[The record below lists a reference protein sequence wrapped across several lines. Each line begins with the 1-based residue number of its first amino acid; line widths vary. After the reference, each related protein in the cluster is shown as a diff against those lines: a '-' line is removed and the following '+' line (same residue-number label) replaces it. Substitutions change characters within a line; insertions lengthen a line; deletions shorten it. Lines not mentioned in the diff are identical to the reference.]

1 MRFIPTLTA
10 LLICFSSSRIS
21 AQTALQSDSSAVADV
36 VKRYYAALQAGDST
50 GVLALLSSDATI
62 LESGGI
68 ETRSEYRS
76 HHLAGDIAF
85 ARAVKSTRSAI
96 SVTMSGNTAWAT
108 STSTAVGEFNGRSIN
123 SSGAETMVLTRR
135 DDGWQIRS
143 IHWSSRARRPAR

>member
-1 MRFIPTLTA
+1 MRLILTLSA
-10 LLICFSSSRIS
+10 LLVCFSSSEIS
-21 AQTALQSDSSAVADV
+21 AQTELRSDSSAVADV
-36 VKRYYAALQAGDST
+36 IKCYHTALEAGDST

-76 HHLAGDIAF
+76 HHLSGDIAF

-108 STSTAVGEFNGRSIN
+108 STSTVVGEFNGRSIN
-123 SSGAETMVLTRR
+123 SIGAETMILTKA
-135 DDGWQIRS
+135 DNGWRIRS
-143 IHWSSRARRPAR
+143 IHWSSRTRRPAR